1 MKRKCVFGVLKTEAG
16 LRIKEEMLSWL
27 NEVYDVEIVEQEA
40 PGVLF
45 EYPAIWKA
53 TQVAIEINEPVL
65 YIHTKGAAMDN
76 GAQPIVRNFW
86 KREFGQNSD
95 KYFKAVEGDKP
106 LVSAPITNPEH
117 KVAWFN
123 AFVINPAAAKDLKPV
138 LHAQEDRYWFEQEIW
153 KACPNTE
160 VIGVLTDK
168 FEGEKTWGLFMQ
180 LAVEKDK
187 IAVLTIAKNEAKYI
201 KEWIDYHRDL
211 GVDRFF
217 IINNDELGNDEM
229 QNIITENNKND
240 IVQLRV
246 PGADGLAKIGM
257 QEGAYNSVLNQVI
270 RRYNDIKW
278 LAVIDIDEFLY
289 LGGMK
294 IKDYLNQDKFSDTDV
309 IHLNWR
315 LYGDNGNVLY
325 EDRPVQERFTK
336 QCQLN
341 VMYNDEEARKGVLE
355 NMFVKSIVRMTDKKT
370 YLRPHHSYVENGV
383 CRRGDGTLSDIRY
396 AAEQLVNDE
405 CYIKHYNC
413 KSLEE
418 YIDRRCLPTI
428 TDVNY
433 KTPVDAVTRLRWY
446 FNQNEK
452 TPEKVAYVKE
462 RLGIDV

>member
-1 MKRKCVFGVLKTEAG
+1 MKRKCVLGVLKTELG
-16 LRIKEEMLSWL
+16 LKIKEEMLAWL
-27 NEVYDVEIVEQEA
+27 SPLYDVITIEQEA
-40 PGVLF
+40 PGVLY
-45 EYPAIWKA
+45 EYPGIKMAASIA
-53 TQVAIEINEPVL
+53 VECNEPVL
-65 YIHTKGAAMDN
+65 YLHTKGAAMDN
-76 GAQPIVRNFW
+76 AAQPIVRNFW
-86 KREFGQNSD
+86 KREFGHNSD

-123 AFVINPAAAKDLKPV
+123 AFVINPAAAKDLMPV
-138 LHAQEDRYWFEQEIW
+138 LYIQKDRYWFEQEIW

-217 IINNDELGNDEM
+217 IINNDEPDNDEM

-240 IVQLRV
+240 IIQMRI
-246 PGADGLAKIGM
+246 PGAAGLAKIGM
-257 QEGAYNSVLNQVI
+257 QEGAYNAVLNQVI
-270 RRYNDIKW
+270 RRHNDIKW
-278 LAVIDIDEFLY
+278 LAVIDIDEFLH

-294 IKDYLNQDKFSDTDV
+294 IKDYLNQDKFNDTDV

-325 EDRPVQERFTK
+325 EDRPVQDRFTK
-336 QCQLN
+336 QCPLDVVYN
-341 VMYNDEEARKGVLE
+341 NDEAAKGVHE
-355 NMFVKSIVRMTDKKT
+355 NMFVKSIIRISDKKI
-370 YLRPHHSYVENGV
+370 YLRAHQAFAENGI
-383 CRRGDGTLSDIRY
+383 CRRGDGQLSDMRY
-396 AAEQLVNDE
+396 AAENLNNDVN
-405 CYIKHYNC
+405 YVKHYNT

-418 YIDRRCLPTI
+418 YIDRRCIPSS
-428 TDVNY
+428 TDVAY
-433 KTPVDAVTRLRWY
+433 SQSIDAKTRLEWY
-446 FNQNEK
+446 FTENEK